1 MTSKANEAARL
12 LSEANASGRKL
23 AALPADVRPAG
34 IEEAYAIQRA
44 WPRATPIYGW
54 KVGPG
59 ATPDGL
65 CAAPLL
71 GDAALRSSAEV
82 PFSEGLAVEVEVTVT
97 LGANNSI
104 ASLHM
109 SYELFQSRY
118 VDRKQVDFPSVLADY
133 LNNAGIVVGPATTAE
148 IPLESLEVVLT
159 EDGKEIARTATG
171 MSLNETKTNIAWLAR
186 HAAESGAPLAAG
198 TVILTGARLGPIA
211 VKPGSRYVATS
222 ALGQVELFATQS
234 PHR

>member
-1 MTSKANEAARL
+1 LTSKAEEAARL
-12 LSEANASGRKL
+12 LAEANASGRKL
-23 AALPADVRPAG
+23 AALPPDLQPRS

-71 GDAALRSSAEV
+71 GDAPLTSPAEV
-82 PFSEGLAVEVEVTVT
+82 PFSEGLSIEVEVTVT
-97 LGANNSI
+97 LGADNAIS
-104 ASLHM
+104 SLHM

-118 VDRKQVDFPSVLADY
+118 ADRKQVGFPSVLADH
-133 LNNAGIVVGPATTAE
+133 LNNAGIVVGPATTVE
-148 IPLESLEVVLT
+148 IPLESLEVALF

-171 MSLNETKTNIAWLAR
+171 MSLAETKTNIAWLAR
-186 HAAESGAPLAAG
+186 HAEKNGTPLAAG
-198 TVILTGARLGPIA
+198 MVILTGARLGPIA
-211 VKPGSRYVATS
+211 VKPGSRYVAAS
-222 ALGQVELFATQS
+222 PLGQAELFAKD
-234 PHR
+234 

>member
-23 AALPADVRPAG
+23 PALPPELQPAS
-34 IEEAYAIQRA
+34 IEEAYAVQHA
-44 WPRATPIYGW
+44 WPRKAPIYGW

-71 GDAALRSSAEV
+71 GIAALASPADV
-82 PFSEGLAVEVEVTVT
+82 PFSEGLGIEVEVTVT
-97 LGANNSI
+97 LGADNAI

-118 VDRKQVDFPSVLADY
+118 ADRTQVGFASVLADH
-133 LNNAGIVVGPATTAE
+133 LNNAGIVVGPAATAE
-148 IPLESLEVVLT
+148 VPLETLEVVLT
-159 EDGKEIARTATG
+159 EDGVEIARTATG
-171 MSLNETKTNIAWLAR
+171 MSLDETKTNIAWLAK
-186 HAAESGAPLAAG
+186 HAAKHGAPLAAG
-198 TVILTGARLGPIA
+198 TVILTGARLGPIGI
-211 VKPGSRYVATS
+211 KPGSRYVATS
-222 ALGQVELFATQS
+222 PLGAVELFVS
-234 PHR
+234 PPPRR